1 MDGGYFPAV
10 QRRNVAQMQHIRKMP
25 LGNGDRVLLDLTRP
39 NRQDAVALRGIGEY
53 SDSVKKAS

>member
-10 QRRNVAQMQHIRKMP
+10 QCRNVAQMQHIRKMP

-39 NRQDAVALRGIGEY
+39 NRQDAVALRGIGKDAYAGER
-53 SDSVKKAS
+53 AS

>member
-10 QRRNVAQMQHIRKMP
+10 QCRNVAQMQHIRKMP

-39 NRQDAVALRGIGEY
+39 NRQDAVALGGIGEY
-53 SDSVKKAS
+53 SDPVKKAS

>member
-25 LGNGDRVLLDLTRP
+25 LGNGDRVLLNLTRP
-39 NRQDAVALRGIGEY
+39 NRQDAVALRGIGKDAY
-53 SDSVKKAS
+53 AVKKAS